1 MHFQTVIEQYFAGN
15 EVFFRRFVGQFLQD
29 APPLLAQIETTIS
42 QGKCSDAALHLHT
55 LKGQLGYLGQE
66 ALVATLQRLE
76 QLADQQKLP
85 NLQPAWK
92 SCREEIDALMKRL
105 ARFI

>member
-1 MHFQTVIEQYFAGN
+1 MHFRTVIEQYFAGD
-15 EVFFRRFVGQFLQD
+15 EAFFRRFVGQFHQD

-66 ALVATLQRLE
+66 TLAATLQHLE
-76 QLADQQKLP
+76 QLADQQRLP
-85 NLQPAWK
+85 DLQAAWE
-92 SCREEIDALMKRL
+92 SCRAEVDALLKRL
-105 ARFI
+105 SRFM